1 MSIGPGTSLGAY
13 EITAL
18 LGAGG
23 MGEVYRA
30 HDTELGRDVAIKVLP
45 PAFTGDSDR
54 LSRFER
60 EARVLAALN
69 HPHIGAIY
77 GVERTADGRALV
89 LELVEGETLA
99 DRISRGPLPVHDA
112 IRVASQ
118 IAAAL
123 DAAHR
128 KGIVHRDLKPA
139 NIKFAADGTVKVLD
153 FGLAKIAEAPVFDDS
168 QSPTV
173 TASGTL
179 QGIVLGTAGYM
190 SPEQARGQAV
200 DARTDLWAF
209 GCVLYEMLTGR
220 RAFSGQTVSD
230 TMARILEREPDWTAI
245 PRATPTTVRELV
257 RRCLKKDPFERPA
270 DISMVREVL
279 DRARVASRHPARFRT
294 AALVGAA
301 AVVALS
307 VAVFAWF
314 RSDRLAPTDATQ
326 WQQLTNFPDA
336 AVQPALSADG
346 RMLAFIRGES
356 TFASPGEVYLKMLPD
371 GDPTPL
377 TRDGLPKMDPVFSPD
392 GRRVAY
398 SVVSEP
404 NMTRPWHTWEV
415 PVIRG
420 EPRAW
425 LDNASGLRWV
435 DADQL
440 LFSQVRGVRHMGIVT
455 AKEDRSQLRDLYFP
469 TDQLGMAHRSAQAP
483 DGRWVLLVEMD
494 ASGAFTPCRLIS
506 TTEGSPGRL
515 VGPAPARC
523 TNAAWAPDGLWMSFT
538 ADAGDGFHVWRQRF
552 PDGPPQQLT
561 IGQTTQEEG
570 LAVAADGN
578 SVVTSVGQQQRGV
591 WIRDAA
597 GDRRISLEGYAYW
610 PLFSADGKRLCF
622 RVASGV
628 ASGQSPS
635 ELWMTDLPSGRFE
648 RLLPGRLVTQ
658 YDLSPDDRVV
668 ASVREADG
676 KSRLWVARLDGR
688 EPPRQLGDFEAVN
701 PRFSRTGEIFFVGP
715 NLTGR
720 SSSAR
725 TPTAETRGEST
736 RCKCSRCLA
745 PCPLTA
751 PG

>member
-1 MSIGPGTSLGAY
+1 MPIGPGTSLGAY

-45 PAFTGDSDR
+45 PAFTGDSER

-60 EARVLAALN
+60 EARALAALN

-77 GVERTADGRALV
+77 GVERTEDGRALV

-99 DRISRGPLPVHDA
+99 DRISRGPLPVQDA

-123 DAAHR
+123 EAAHR

-153 FGLAKIAEAPVFDDS
+153 FGLAKIAEAPVLDDS

-179 QGIVLGTAGYM
+179 QGVVLGTAGYM

-220 RAFSGQTVSD
+220 RAFRGQTVSD
-230 TMARILEREPDWTAI
+230 TMARILEREPDWTAM

-257 RRCLKKDPFERPA
+257 RRCLKKYPFERPA
-270 DISMVREVL
+270 DISTVRDVL
-279 DRARVASRHPARFRT
+279 DRARVSSRHPARVGT
-294 AALVGAA
+294 VALVAAA

-307 VAVFAWF
+307 LGVFVWF
-314 RSDRLAPTDATQ
+314 RSDRLTPTDPTK

-336 AVQPALSADG
+336 AVQPALSSDG

-356 TFASPGEVYLKMLPD
+356 TFASLGEVYLKMLP
-371 GDPTPL
+371 GGEPTPL

-404 NMTRPWHTWEV
+404 NMTRPWNTWEV

-455 AKEDRSQLRDLYFP
+455 AKEDRSQLREAVLSN
-469 TDQLGMAHRSAQAP
+469 RSAGNGAP
-483 DGRWVLLVEMD
+483 VRAVARWALGAPRRDGRLRGLHPLPSDLNLGRVGG
-494 ASGAFTPCRLIS
+494 APGRSGAGTLHQCRVGARRRVDGTSQPMRAMVFTS
-506 TTEGSPGRL
+506 
-515 VGPAPARC
+515 
-523 TNAAWAPDGLWMSFT
+523 
-538 ADAGDGFHVWRQRF
+538 GDSVF
-552 PDGPPQQLT
+552 PM
-561 IGQTTQEEG
+561 
-570 LAVAADGN
+570 
-578 SVVTSVGQQQRGV
+578 
-591 WIRDAA
+591 
-597 GDRRISLEGYAYW
+597 DR
-610 PLFSADGKRLCF
+610 
-622 RVASGV
+622 
-628 ASGQSPS
+628 
-635 ELWMTDLPSGRFE
+635 
-648 RLLPGRLVTQ
+648 
-658 YDLSPDDRVV
+658 
-668 ASVREADG
+668 
-676 KSRLWVARLDGR
+676 
-688 EPPRQLGDFEAVN
+688 
-701 PRFSRTGEIFFVGP
+701 
-715 NLTGR
+715 R
-720 SSSAR
+720 SSSPSAKQLRRRGWPSSQTVTSSSRPLASNSAGYGFGTRPAIGVSRSKAMRTGRCSQPTGNDCAFASRQASRPAR
-725 TPTAETRGEST
+725 ARASSG
-736 RCKCSRCLA
+736 
-745 PCPLTA
+745 
-751 PG
+751 